1 MVPLG
6 KIFSRAWKY
15 SLNWKRVTPFF
26 LLLVLFVT
34 LFAAFAEPALN
45 FLSQYGILSA
55 TGAVPIDFVLSLT
68 SFFALLAFLVVVV
81 FLIDLYVRGVIIDNA
96 RAFYSGK
103 RLSLKSSRKAFRG
116 RYMSLL
122 GAVIVVKLV
131 STGLSAIPF
140 VGWIFAIVLTW
151 VFLVVLQSVVV
162 SRKNSIDSIKDSYS
176 VFMSRKLD
184 TVVFW
189 LLLAIISFALFVVA
203 MIPLFIAAWPVI
215 AAVLSKIATGAG
227 PSITG
232 TVRDSLSQIFVA
244 GLVSA
249 FIMGFAQ
256 LFKESAATF
265 FYIEARKRKR

>member
-15 SLNWKRVTPFF
+15 SLEWKRITPFF
-26 LLLVLFVT
+26 LLLVPFVM

-45 FLSQYGILSA
+45 FLSQYGMLSA
-55 TGAVPIDFVLSLT
+55 AGTIPLDIAVSLT
-68 SFFALLAFLVVVV
+68 SFFALFAFLIVAV

-96 RAFYSGK
+96 KAFYGGK

-116 RYMSLL
+116 RYLSLL
-122 GAVIVVKLV
+122 GAIIIVKLI
-131 STGLSAIPF
+131 STGLSVIPF
-140 VGWIFAIVLTW
+140 VGWIFTIVLTW

-162 SRKNSIDSIKDSYS
+162 SRKNTIDSIKDSYNL
-176 VFMSRKLD
+176 FISRKLD

-189 LLLAIISFALFVVA
+189 LLLAIISFALFIAA
-203 MIPLFIAAWPVI
+203 MIPLLIAAWPVI
-215 AAVLSKIATGAG
+215 AAVLSNLTGG
-227 PSITG
+227 TG
-232 TVRDSLSQIFVA
+232 VSVVDMIRLNLSQIFAA

-249 FIMGFAQ
+249 FILGFAQ
-256 LFKESAATF
+256 LFKESATTF